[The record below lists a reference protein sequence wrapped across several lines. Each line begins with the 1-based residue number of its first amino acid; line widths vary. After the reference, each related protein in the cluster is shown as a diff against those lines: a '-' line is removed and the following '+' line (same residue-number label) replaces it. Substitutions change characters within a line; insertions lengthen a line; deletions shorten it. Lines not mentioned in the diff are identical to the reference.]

1 MMKPTGIELKE
12 GSCDQSHSLMALLR
26 TKILKA
32 SQPELMKTTDLE
44 KGQPLSETESNEKK
58 KSVMEP
64 ILTMYIEVKSRIRK
78 IEMANEELR
87 EAIEKV
93 NQVIDSNQ
101 KEEIVTSMTK
111 VISSARNDAQ
121 QIKAKLVGVSG
132 RDGLKKD
139 LEQSTKKQEPGS
151 IVVEIKKNLF
161 NYYLQKYHKV
171 QKIYSSLT
179 NEFRR
184 RVHNR
189 AKREIGLWTQ
199 KKLDEDELDDLI
211 ERGRDKEF
219 INAMLMGENQQTLE
233 RLMQRSNAVNQ
244 INTEV
249 RNLLSMFQDM
259 AALVEQQQETVD
271 SITYHIE
278 STKEYTGEAARE
290 LIAAANYRWAAQ
302 KKALICAILALIVL
316 AVIIVIAL
324 AATGGF
330 DSGDGN

>member
-1 MMKPTGIELKE
+1 MMKPTGQELKE
-12 GSCDQSHSLMALLR
+12 GPCDQSHSLMALLR

-32 SQPELMKTTDLE
+32 SQPELMKTSDLE
-44 KGQPLSETESNEKK
+44 KGQPLSETDSNEKK
-58 KSVMEP
+58 KSTMQP

-121 QIKAKLVGVSG
+121 QIKAKLVGANG

-139 LEQSTKKQEPGS
+139 LEQSTNKSLPGS

-171 QKIYSSLT
+171 QKTYSSLT

-184 RVHNR
+184 RVH
-189 AKREIGLWTQ
+189 
-199 KKLDEDELDDLI
+199 
-211 ERGRDKEF
+211 
-219 INAMLMGENQQTLE
+219 
-233 RLMQRSNAVNQ
+233 
-244 INTEV
+244 
-249 RNLLSMFQDM
+249 
-259 AALVEQQQETVD
+259 
-271 SITYHIE
+271 
-278 STKEYTGEAARE
+278 
-290 LIAAANYRWAAQ
+290 
-302 KKALICAILALIVL
+302 ILHV
-316 AVIIVIAL
+316 
-324 AATGGF
+324 
-330 DSGDGN
+330 

>member
-1 MMKPTGIELKE
+1 
-12 GSCDQSHSLMALLR
+12 
-26 TKILKA
+26 
-32 SQPELMKTTDLE
+32 
-44 KGQPLSETESNEKK
+44 
-58 KSVMEP
+58 MEP

-259 AALVEQQQETVD
+259 V
-271 SITYHIE
+271 
-278 STKEYTGEAARE
+278 
-290 LIAAANYRWAAQ
+290 
-302 KKALICAILALIVL
+302 
-316 AVIIVIAL
+316 
-324 AATGGF
+324 
-330 DSGDGN
+330 